1 VSSPAPAEVLA
12 LDGALSFETLPAV
25 LVQSAEYAARAD
37 LPERLTIDF
46 AGITAVDSS
55 AVALLLE
62 WRRQALKR
70 GKTLVFVNLP
80 ANLMALAQLYG
91 VAELIDGD
99 QGGAAPATGDATL
112 TRP

>member
-1 VSSPAPAEVLA
+1 VNDTAAGEVLK

-25 LVQSAEYAARAD
+25 LSQSGEYAARAD

-62 WRRQALKR
+62 WRRQAVR
-70 GKTLVFVNLP
+70 RQKTLEFVNLP
-80 ANLMALAQLYG
+80 ANLLALASLYG
-91 VAELIDGD
+91 VAELI
-99 QGGAAPATGDATL
+99 QSPAA
-112 TRP
+112 